1 MAIYHLSVRPGT
13 RAKGSV
19 AARKSDYIQRENQ
32 YERQPDRC
40 LYQESGNMPE
50 WADSARD
57 YWKAAD
63 DNERANGRLYLEVE
77 VALPRELEQQEQIE
91 LAKEFAREVTEENTL
106 PYTLA
111 VHEGRGRDGRGD
123 NPHAHLM
130 ISERQNDGLE
140 RDEERWFK
148 RANSQE
154 PELGGAPKSREFH
167 GSQKIE
173 HLRERWADDLNG
185 ALERHHE
192 REYER
197 AHEQGY
203 ERTRDHGQ
211 DHTHAHDRGDTQE
224 REPGYV
230 DHRSNERQGIERAPG
245 IHLGPGVYAALEKG
259 REPERYLRHQEIQHE
274 IRQADREVEH
284 GREFTRDHQERLEE
298 RQLDRGRD
306 RGMGY

>member
-32 YERQPDRC
+32 YEHQPDRC
-40 LYQESGNMPE
+40 IHRESDNLPE
-50 WADSARD
+50 WADTARD

-63 DNERANGRLYLEVE
+63 DHERANGRLYLEVE
-77 VALPRELEQQEQIE
+77 VALPRELDQQEQIE
-91 LAKEFAREVTEENTL
+91 LAREFAREITEENNL

-111 VHEGRGRDGRGD
+111 VHEGRGRDGQGD

-140 RDEERWFK
+140 RDEEGWFK

-167 GSQKIE
+167 GRE
-173 HLRERWADDLNG
+173 HIHDLRERWADDLNH
-185 ALERHHE
+185 ALERDHE
-192 REYER
+192 RRLEH
-197 AHEQGY
+197 AHEY
-203 ERTRDHGQ
+203 TRDDTREQGHDYTL
-211 DHTHAHDRGDTQE
+211 DHP
-224 REPGYV
+224 EPEWV
-230 DHRSNERQGIERAPG
+230 DHRSLADQGIDRAPG
-245 IHLGPGVYAALEKG
+245 LHLGPGVYAELEKG

-274 IRQADREVEH
+274 LGDTERELEH
-284 GREFTRDHQERLEE
+284 VREFARDYQERIEE

-306 RGMGY
+306 FDLGY